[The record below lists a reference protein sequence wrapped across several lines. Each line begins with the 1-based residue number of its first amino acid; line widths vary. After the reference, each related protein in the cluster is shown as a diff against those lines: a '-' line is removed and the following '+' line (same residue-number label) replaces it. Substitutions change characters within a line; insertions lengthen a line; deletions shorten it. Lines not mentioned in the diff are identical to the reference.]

1 MRALRAHL
9 TAHLFLDA
17 PRERS
22 RLSGWEKGVLLAGLL
37 AIAIVLQLA
46 RLGWSSSLNTIWAED
61 GHIFLQEAIVEGP
74 LHALTATYGT
84 YLVLAPRL
92 IGELASLVPL
102 KQAAAAISI
111 LAAAT
116 VALSGFVVWL
126 ASAGHIRSPYL
137 RAALVILVILT
148 PVSGVEAV
156 DSAAYVL
163 WYMLFAS
170 FWILLWRPASWGGT
184 IFAAAFVLVT
194 ALSTPGV
201 WFFAPLAVL
210 RAIAVRD
217 RKDLLIVCAYAAG
230 ALAQVPVVALST
242 EVVAAPVWSTHDIW
256 TATMQRLVTETP
268 LGLHLAGNGWK
279 FVGWPLIIVV
289 AGAGLVA
296 LVYGWR
302 RADWHARWIAGLAVP
317 IALVMFVVS
326 LYQRGVAGQMVWLAD
341 TYNYLGSRYVIVP
354 SLLLV
359 SALFV
364 LLDRGRDRQPGW
376 TPTARISLAL
386 VAVLAIA
393 VASSFWVR
401 DLVIRGVPWEEAV
414 ATAEREC
421 EAKQNAG
428 LLGEEPGVLI
438 PTAPPG
444 WTIELPCSE
453 VTSAR

>member
-1 MRALRAHL
+1 VRVLRARL
-9 TAHLFLDA
+9 SAELFRDA
-17 PRERS
+17 PRQGPQ
-22 RLSGWEKGVLLAGLL
+22 LSGWEKGVLLGALL
-37 AIAIVLQLA
+37 ALAIVLQLA

-61 GHIFLQEAIVEGP
+61 GHIFLQEAIVNGP

-102 KQAAAAISI
+102 KQAPAAIAILSAAA
-111 LAAAT
+111 

-126 ASAGHIRSPYL
+126 ASAAHIRSPYL
-137 RAALVILVILT
+137 RAALVAITILT

-170 FWILLWRPASWGGT
+170 FWILLWRPTSWGGT
-184 IFAAAFVLVT
+184 ILAAAFVLVT

-201 WFFAPLAVL
+201 WFFAPLAAL
-210 RAIAVRD
+210 RAIAARD
-217 RKDLLIVCAYAAG
+217 RRDVLIVCAYAAG

-242 EVVAAPVWSTHDIW
+242 EVVSAPVWSTHEIW

-279 FVGWPLIIVV
+279 LLGWPLLAVV
-289 AGAGLVA
+289 AAAGLA
-296 LVYGWR
+296 TLVVGWR
-302 RADWHARWIAGLAVP
+302 RAGPHARWIAGLAVP

-326 LYQRGVAGQMVWLAD
+326 LYQRGVAEQMVWLSD

-354 SLLLV
+354 SLLLL

-364 LLDRGRDRQPGW
+364 LLDRRPQEQPSR
-376 TPTARISLAL
+376 PSTAHLRLAL
-386 VAVLAIA
+386 LAVLAVAVL
-393 VASSFWVR
+393 SSFWVR
-401 DLVIRGVPWEEAV
+401 DLVIRGAPWKQAV
-414 ATAEREC
+414 ESAEREC
-421 EAKQNAG
+421 AAG
-428 LLGEEPGVLI
+428 GAEVLI
-438 PTAPPG
+438 PTSPPG
-444 WTIELPCSE
+444 WAVELPCTELTPGPS
-453 VTSAR
+453 